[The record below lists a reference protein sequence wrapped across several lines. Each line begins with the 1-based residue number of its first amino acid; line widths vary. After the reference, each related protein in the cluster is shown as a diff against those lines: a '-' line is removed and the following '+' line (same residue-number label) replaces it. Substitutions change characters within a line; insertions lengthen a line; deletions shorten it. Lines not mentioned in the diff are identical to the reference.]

1 VLARDGYFVVLTRIE
16 SPVQRKVHV
25 VFHHAG
31 TFSHWPDGSSSAA
44 DLPKNDAYAHL
55 QEASAWPSESGA
67 TIQIEAPVGGETKT
81 ELVIATSPLP
91 GSRLITARSP
101 GNPASDLRATTIIE
115 NTSQAF
121 WTAATFVYGDA
132 TQTTIEWEG
141 RVQASTVPNL
151 SVRRGQHEESWS
163 FTNTTQADFIYPLDS

>member
-1 VLARDGYFVVLTRIE
+1 MLTRIE
-16 SPVQRKVHV
+16 APVQRKVHV

-31 TFSHWPDGSSSAA
+31 TFSHWPDGSSSVA
-44 DLPKNDAYAHL
+44 DLPKNASYAHL
-55 QEASAWPSESGA
+55 QEVSAWPSGSGA
-67 TIQIEAPVGGETKT
+67 TVQLEAPVGDETKT
-81 ELVIATSPLP
+81 QLIIATSPLP

-121 WTAATFVYGDA
+121 WTAAAFIYGDA
-132 TQTTIEWEG
+132 TQTSIEWEEP
-141 RVQASTVPNL
+141 VQAGTIPNL

-163 FTNTTQADFIYPLDS
+163 FTGTAPDKFSYPLDS

>member
-1 VLARDGYFVVLTRIE
+1 M
-16 SPVQRKVHV
+16 
-25 VFHHAG
+25 
-31 TFSHWPDGSSSAA
+31 
-44 DLPKNDAYAHL
+44 
-55 QEASAWPSESGA
+55 
-67 TIQIEAPVGGETKT
+67 QIEAPVGGETKT

-91 GSRLITARSP
+91 GSHLITARSP
-101 GNPASDLRATTIIE
+101 GNPASDLRSTTIIE

-141 RVQASTVPNL
+141 RVQAGTVPNL